1 MCLQINLT
9 DTFITYYNPISHVIN
24 CTEAVAKMSFALSHL
39 YPSMKIVQVGSH
51 GILLSGT
58 GIYPLNITLTDT
70 PTVQGTPS
78 CFDTARTP
86 VMPHC

>member
-1 MCLQINLT
+1 MQINLT
-9 DTFITYYNPISHVIN
+9 DTFITYYNPISNIIN
-24 CTEAVAKMSFALSHL
+24 CTAAVEKMSFALSHL
-39 YPSMKIVQVGSH
+39 YPSMKIELVGTN

-78 CFDTARTP
+78 WL
-86 VMPHC
+86 